1 MLAPSFFAAVFCSAI
16 SFAGNAQALIGATLL
31 HRFRKHEKDSQVKVS
46 CDQRAWPEVT
56 LLKPLHGDEPLLR
69 SALETLFTQD
79 YPHFQIVFGLHSEND
94 TARPVVE
101 SLCAQYPH
109 VSVDIIIDATEH
121 GPNRK
126 VGNLINMYGHARHNI
141 IVISDSDI
149 HCDTTYLKH
158 VVTSFDNPQTGLV
171 TTLYAGR
178 PGNGTVVQQIGS
190 CQINHNFLPGVM
202 MSRLLGRQDC
212 LGATMALRRET
223 LSAIGGLESLVDH
236 VADDAQLGRLIR
248 KQGYDITIAPTLT
261 HTTVAETSLRDLLLH
276 ELRWGRT
283 VKNEEPVGYGL
294 SSIQLPLFWALAAV
308 MFHPKSRWTWLLFL
322 LSWCIRAIGS
332 RTVDR
337 ATQTP
342 LPTSIPLLPLRDWL
356 SAGVMLA
363 SARGSRVAWRGRTV
377 HIAKRKRTDN

>member
-1 MLAPSFFAAVFCSAI
+1 MLSPSFCAAAFCSAV

-31 HRFRKHEKDSQVKVS
+31 HRFRKREKDSDAQLS
-46 CDQRAWPEVT
+46 RDQRTWPEVT

-69 SALETLFTQD
+69 NALETLFTQD
-79 YPHFQIVFGLHSEND
+79 YPNFQIIFGLHSEDD
-94 TARPVVE
+94 TARPIVE
-101 SLCAQYPH
+101 SLCAQYPD
-109 VSVDIIIDATEH
+109 VSAEIVIDATEH

-126 VGNLINMYGHARHNI
+126 VGNLMNMYGRARHNI

-149 HCDTTYLKH
+149 HCDATYLKH
-158 VVTSFDNPQTGLV
+158 VVSSFDAPKTGLV

-178 PGNGTVVQQIGS
+178 PGNNTVVQQLGA

-223 LSAIGGLESLVDH
+223 LSAIGGLEALVEH

-248 KQGYDITIAPTLT
+248 AHGYDITIAPTLT
-261 HTTVAETSLRDLLLH
+261 HTTVVETTLRDLLLH

-294 SSIQLPLFWALAAV
+294 SSIQLPLFWADW
-308 MFHPKSRWTWLLFL
+308 KS
-322 LSWCIRAIGS
+322 
-332 RTVDR
+332 V
-337 ATQTP
+337 
-342 LPTSIPLLPLRDWL
+342 
-356 SAGVMLA
+356 V
-363 SARGSRVAWRGRTV
+363 
-377 HIAKRKRTDN
+377 